1 MSTKPC
7 IQNKNNDTK
16 QANAQQK
23 ESAKEETT
31 VTKTEAPNNADDSS
45 KWRKVKR
52 RKNKGRNNKSA
63 SGNENTSPLA
73 SGERKVLLLG
83 DSHIRRLG
91 ESHLLSKQIS
101 ANGIGG
107 LRSNQILS
115 RHKQVINSELA
126 SCDEVIIHI
135 GSNDIAKGIQQD
147 KIVKNIDFTA
157 KKLKDLNPDVKL
169 TVCSIFLQ
177 GYDTPRNVK
186 VIEVNQAIK
195 RYCLTQGLDYIDH
208 GNIAFKHLDHG
219 GMHLSPEG
227 NRLFAKNIN
236 SHVMSG

>member
-1 MSTKPC
+1 MACKDSG
-7 IQNKNNDTK
+7 II
-16 QANAQQK
+16 
-23 ESAKEETT
+23 SV
-31 VTKTEAPNNADDSS
+31 VTNVSISYRQEN
-45 KWRKVKR
+45 VIH
-52 RKNKGRNNKSA
+52 NNKSA
-63 SGNENTSPLA
+63 SGNENTSQSNA

-83 DSHIRRLG
+83 DSHVRRLG

-147 KIVKNIDFTA
+147 KIVKNIDFTT